1 MLITS
6 RRVLPRKN
14 LPNQGLSV
22 RECVCAFEMWADYR
36 PGLLSRNSLPR
47 AIQNFFFPPRFAA
60 GLGWLYIITS
70 TAFGKIKTRV
80 SHLPL
85 YL

>member
-22 RECVCAFEMWADYR
+22 RECVCVRLKCEPITGLGYWAVTVCLVQFR
-36 PGLLSRNSLPR
+36 TFFSLP
-47 AIQNFFFPPRFAA
+47 
-60 GLGWLYIITS
+60 
-70 TAFGKIKTRV
+70 V
-80 SHLPL
+80 LPL
-85 YL
+85 DSAGYIS